1 MPAAALY
8 KIAGSADP
16 LKEMLEQIGDLRKI
30 DVGGARVLLW
40 IYVRPNVTKGGILL
54 TDNESKEDI
63 WQGTVGYVLKC
74 GPLAFQDD
82 ETHKFGGFEAKEGD
96 WVVFTPGEGRRR
108 QINGVDCR
116 IIEDAL
122 IDMKIADPSIITHSS

>member
-1 MPAAALY
+1 MPAAAVY
-8 KIAGSADP
+8 DISKADSP
-16 LKEMLEQIGDLRKI
+16 LDEALQRLGDLDQI
-30 DVGGARVLLW
+30 EVGGARVLLW
-40 IYVRPNVTKGGILL
+40 IYVRPNKTKGGIIL
-54 TDNESKEDI
+54 TDKEVTEDI
-63 WQGTVGYVLKC
+63 WQGTVGYILKM

-82 ETHKFGGFEAKEGD
+82 ETHKFGTFKPKVGD

-122 IDMKIADPSIITHSS
+122 IDMKIANPDMITHAR